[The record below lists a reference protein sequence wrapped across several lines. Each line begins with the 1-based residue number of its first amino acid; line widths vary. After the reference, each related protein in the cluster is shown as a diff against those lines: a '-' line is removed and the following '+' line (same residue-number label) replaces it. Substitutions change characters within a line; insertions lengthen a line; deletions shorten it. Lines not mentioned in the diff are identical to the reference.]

1 MTDEILRAYL
11 DVERA
16 MERYN
21 KLLADYVNSQQTSE
35 KADPTQYER
44 VSQGARAMRD
54 SSLIYLSYAK
64 FVAYGMPESE
74 DLIGDDLQS

>member
-1 MTDEILRAYL
+1 MTDEILRAYQE
-11 DVERA
+11 VERA

-21 KLLADYVNSQQTSE
+21 KLLADYVNVQQNSE
-35 KADPTQYER
+35 KADPTKYER

-74 DLIGDDLQS
+74 DMIGDDLQA

>member
-1 MTDEILRAYL
+1 MTDDILRAYQ

-21 KLLADYVNSQQTSE
+21 KLLSDYVKAQQSNE
-35 KADPTQYER
+35 GGNAGKLER
-44 VSQGARAMRD
+44 VTQGARAMRD

-74 DLIGDDLQS
+74 DMIGDDIQA